1 MGCDMVEVLDNK
13 CPACGAKIEFNPLNQ
28 MWDCEYCYS
37 KFTLEE
43 MKAYKNASNDTANNI
58 PVLEVKEEKNIKED
72 NLETEELNN
81 AIHSCPVNAISISEE
96 EKCNCDHCECED
108 CHCEEN

>member
-1 MGCDMVEVLDNK
+1 MKKIIVDENRCIG
-13 CPACGAKIEFNPLNQ
+13 CGACVAIDNEHFDFDENGL
-28 MWDCEYCYS
+28 S
-37 KFTLEE
+37 H
-43 MKAYKNASNDTANNI
+43 
-58 PVLEVKEEKNIKED
+58 VIKED

-108 CHCEEN
+108 CHCDEN

>member
-1 MGCDMVEVLDNK
+1 MKKIIVDQNRCIG
-13 CPACGAKIEFNPLNQ
+13 CGACVAIDSEHLDF
-28 MWDCEYCYS
+28 
-37 KFTLEE
+37 EE
-43 MKAYKNASNDTANNI
+43 NGLSHVI
-58 PVLEVKEEKNIKED
+58 RED

-96 EKCNCDHCECED
+96 EKCNCEHCECED